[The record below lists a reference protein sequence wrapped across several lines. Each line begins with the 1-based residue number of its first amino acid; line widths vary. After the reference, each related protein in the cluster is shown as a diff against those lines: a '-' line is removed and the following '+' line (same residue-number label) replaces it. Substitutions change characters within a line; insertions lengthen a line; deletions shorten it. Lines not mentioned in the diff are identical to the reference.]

1 MGEIEVLVSKLVTV
15 DTLSSGT
22 VVGGEITSLS
32 NEQVRKTDVY

>member
-22 VVGGEITSLS
+22 VVVGEITSL
-32 NEQVRKTDVY
+32 